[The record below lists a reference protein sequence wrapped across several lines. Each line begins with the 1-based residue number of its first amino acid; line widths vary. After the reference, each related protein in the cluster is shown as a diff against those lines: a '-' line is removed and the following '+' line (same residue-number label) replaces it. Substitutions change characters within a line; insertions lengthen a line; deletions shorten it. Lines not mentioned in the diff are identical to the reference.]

1 MSKRPGLD
9 LDAGWD
15 DVPETVPP
23 SEGSPPTSDG
33 RRPTPWPS
41 FDLAAFARDS
51 ETNLSALAALDKLP
65 TAPPP
70 PFHPASIKSDLGKS
84 EFGKPGHSEPG
95 SGARLRS
102 TVESISAP
110 LRARIVECTERTQ
123 LVRTQLRVGGLS
135 REEAARALASELTTL
150 ETEAARGG
158 SSIAQLTI
166 ALRTAIE
173 ELAGIAG
180 LVPSVQFDVIV
191 LDDRADT
198 CARVALA
205 VESLGHVARAATSL
219 TDLAILA
226 TRRIPDAIFVAAA
239 ADDARQPEVCT
250 LLREVVRSEHVAIVI
265 YAATGA
271 IEEIARIAGTKW
283 WFRTDDEIEVMMR
296 EVESVFG
303 SLLF

>member
-1 MSKRPGLD
+1 MSKRPAVD

-70 PFHPASIKSDLGKS
+70 PFHPASIQTGVGKS
-84 EFGKPGHSEPG
+84 GQGVPG

-110 LRARIVECTERTQ
+110 LRTRIVECTERTQ

-180 LVPSVQFDVIV
+180 LAPSVQFDVIV

-219 TDLAILA
+219 TELAILA
-226 TRRIPDAIFVAAA
+226 TRRIPDAIFVAAT